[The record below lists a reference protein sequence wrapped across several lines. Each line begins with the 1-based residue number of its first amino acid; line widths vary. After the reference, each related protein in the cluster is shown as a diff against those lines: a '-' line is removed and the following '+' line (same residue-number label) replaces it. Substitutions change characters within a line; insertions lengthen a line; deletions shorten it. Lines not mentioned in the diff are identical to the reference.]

1 MNCVCVC
8 VCVCVCAHPYE
19 LHLILS
25 GGRVAVAGAA
35 WRVIVWHSEMGAT
48 RGRFQLK
55 MCEEEIRTERITER
69 VSCGC
74 V

>member
-1 MNCVCVC
+1 MYDLISMNCVCVC
-8 VCVCVCAHPYE
+8 VYLYE

-25 GGRVAVAGAA
+25 GSGAAVAGAV
-35 WRVIVWHSEMGAT
+35 WRVIVWHSEMGEA

-69 VSCGC
+69 DSCGC